1 MLTHWL
7 PLNGNTK
14 NQGLSGNWKSTNITY
29 TNGPLGKSANFSGNC
44 NQKIWF
50 ENPTESQ
57 ILSWAFWV
65 YLEEVAAT
73 AQMIISHGRDYICY
87 GFSISVLPNATK
99 ATIMYGGKNGNV
111 GKLLN
116 YELLGKWTHIA
127 VTADYDYI
135 TTYINGTKMDQYP
148 ATLLDFSQSS
158 NAITLG
164 KMSYGYTSDTN
175 YFPLHGKICDV
186 RIYDNCISA
195 TEVMEISKGLVCHYP
210 LSNPYELYYRNLY
223 SSTYN
228 CGNSSYV
235 SGYTKTKK
243 SDADGI
249 YYNYTC
255 SHSASATGNSWYSIG
270 FPQYAFTA
278 GKTYTISMKIRVLSC
293 SSNMDLTLR
302 HARVSND
309 YYGCKTQ
316 TVVYSSI
323 EKNIWKEYHIT
334 QVIPSSFIYNE
345 KTFTSSPSIEFY
357 TGNLSSRECS
367 MSFDMKDVQVVESD
381 SYLPFIPDHTD
392 GIIHDDSGFANNGST
407 VESTSPSWNADS
419 IRYRGCYSFST
430 NQFIAA
436 GKGAKATNSI
446 TVSVWAYMNTW
457 NGNGRI
463 VSCTEGGGW
472 NFEAN
477 GECVSFPV
485 YVSSVGYI
493 SAKSSVKW
501 TSLSSGWHHF
511 VGTYDGL
518 SAKLYLDGKN
528 IASIGTGKSNNLPIS
543 YSPNNTIFVG
553 AEAGGNA
560 TTPVGNYF
568 NGKIS
573 DLRIYATALSDNEII
588 DLYQRIFSIDQEGG
602 FYCSELI
609 EDNALEKVSLSK
621 TGILSAKDFHE
632 PFDLCAQVRVSTTYT
647 PSTGVNSC
655 MDDAYRV
662 YHDMLKVGD
671 IVTIELD
678 ILWDGFD
685 TSNKNGDFN
694 IWFQGG
700 IYSGD
705 TISWGANP
713 YATALNSAKNLKTLV
728 LSKTSG
734 IYHYVVTTTALSASN
749 LTYDKM
755 NIGIRSDYS
764 NGTGKI
770 TIQNCHAYNTK
781 DYIGK
786 EKAKFRAEKV
796 LCNKFIEN

>member
-14 NQGLSGNWKSTNITY
+14 NQGLNKDWNSANITY
-29 TNGPLGKSANFSGNC
+29 VDGPMGKAASFTGNC

-50 ENPTESQ
+50 QNPVESQ
-57 ILSWAFWV
+57 VFSWACWM
-65 YLEEVAAT
+65 YLDEAAT
-73 AQMIISHGRDYICY
+73 PKQMIISHGRDYLSY
-87 GFSISVLPNATK
+87 GFNLYVATNASKPSIL
-99 ATIMYGGKNGNV
+99 YGGKESTAR
-111 GKLLN
+111 LIN
-116 YELLGKWTHIA
+116 YELLKKWTHIA
-127 VTADYDYI
+127 VTVDYDYI

-148 ATLLDFSQSS
+148 ATFLDFSQSS

-302 HARVSND
+302 HARVPND

-316 TVVYSSI
+316 TVVYSSV
-323 EKNIWKEYHIT
+323 EKNIWKEYHVT
-334 QVIPSSFIYNE
+334 QVIPSSFVYNE

-381 SYLPFIPDHTD
+381 SYLPFIPDRTD
-392 GIIHDDSGFANNGST
+392 GIIHDTSGFGNDGSM
-407 VESTSPSWNADS
+407 VESTVPSWNADS

-430 NQFIAA
+430 NQFLAA
-436 GKGAKATNSI
+436 GKGAKVTNSI

-477 GECVSFPV
+477 GECISFPV

-501 TSLSSGWHHF
+501 ISLSSGWHHF

-518 SAKLYLDGKN
+518 TAKLYLDGKN

-609 EDNALEKVSLSK
+609 EDNSLEKISLNK
-621 TGILSAKDFHE
+621 TGILSAKDFSE
-632 PFDLCAQVRVSTTYT
+632 PANLCDQITSSASYSPTTEL
-647 PSTGVNSC
+647 NSC
-655 MDDAYRV
+655 INPFTV
-662 YHDMLKVGD
+662 YQDTLTAGD
-671 IVTIELD
+671 TVTIELD
-678 ILWDGFD
+678 ILWEGFD
-685 TSNKNGDFN
+685 NSNTAGTFN
-694 IWFQGG
+694 IYFQGALYAD
-700 IYSGD
+700 I
-705 TISWGANP
+705 TATWTTNP
-713 YATALNSAKNLKTLV
+713 YANALNSAQNLKTLV

-734 IYHYVVTTTALSASN
+734 IYHYVATTGALSASN
-749 LTYDKM
+749 LSYDRV
-755 NIGIRSDYS
+755 NIGIRSNYS

-786 EKAKFRAEKV
+786 EKAKLRTEKV

>member
-7 PLNGNTK
+7 PLNGNAK
-14 NQGLSGNWKSTNITY
+14 NQGLNKDWNSTNMTY
-29 TNGPLGKSANFSGNC
+29 VDGPMGKAASFTGNC

-50 ENPTESQ
+50 QNPVESQ
-57 ILSWAFWV
+57 VFSWACWM
-65 YLEEVAAT
+65 YLDEAAT
-73 AQMIISHGRDYICY
+73 PKQMIISHGRDYLSY
-87 GFSISVLPNATK
+87 GFNLYVATNASKPSIL
-99 ATIMYGGKNGNV
+99 YGGKESTAR
-111 GKLLN
+111 LIN
-116 YELLGKWTHIA
+116 YELLKKWTHIA
-127 VTADYDYI
+127 VTVDYDYI

-148 ATLLDFSQSS
+148 ATLLDFSQSTS
-158 NAITLG
+158 AITIG

-210 LSNPYELYYRNLY
+210 LSSTIKKYKNLIWNKTYSIYNNHQQPASLTKLGESFMGSDVYRLTMTVTDSTKLSNFQTSLNAHGVHGFSQTFKANTKYCFTILYRPVTHTGVRVGGTATNIGGWSEIPPVYYRDGWYRVGQKRIGNITENKTDNIFTSFLY
-223 SSTYN
+223 KDLKLNEAISIDFCCPCLLEGTSEIEEDDIYEQSFSEDIIYD
-228 CGNSSYV
+228 C
-235 SGYTKTKK
+235 SGY
-243 SDADGI
+243 G
-249 YYNYTC
+249 
-255 SHSASATGNSWYSIG
+255 
-270 FPQYAFTA
+270 
-278 GKTYTISMKIRVLSC
+278 
-293 SSNMDLTLR
+293 
-302 HARVSND
+302 
-309 YYGCKTQ
+309 
-316 TVVYSSI
+316 
-323 EKNIWKEYHIT
+323 
-334 QVIPSSFIYNE
+334 
-345 KTFTSSPSIEFY
+345 
-357 TGNLSSRECS
+357 
-367 MSFDMKDVQVVESD
+367 
-381 SYLPFIPDHTD
+381 
-392 GIIHDDSGFANNGST
+392 NNGSM
-407 VESTSPSWNADS
+407 VESTAPTWNADS

-436 GKGAKATNSI
+436 GKGAKVTNSI

-477 GECVSFPV
+477 GECISFPV

-518 SAKLYLDGKN
+518 SAKLYLDGRN

-573 DLRIYATALSDNEII
+573 DLRIYATALSDNEIT

-609 EDNALEKVSLSK
+609 EDNALEKVSLNK
-621 TGILSAKDFHE
+621 TGILTAKDFTE
-632 PFDLCAQVRVSTTYT
+632 PADLCEQITSSATYT
-647 PSTGVNSC
+647 PTTETNSC
-655 MDDAYRV
+655 INPFTV
-662 YHDMLKVGD
+662 YQDTLIAGD
-671 IVTIELD
+671 TVTIELD
-678 ILWDGFD
+678 ILWEGFD
-685 TSNKNGDFN
+685 TSNTAGTFN
-694 IWFQGG
+694 MYFQGAL
-700 IYSGD
+700 YSD
-705 TISWGANP
+705 STATWTSNP
-713 YATALNSAKNLKTLV
+713 YTNALNSAQNLKTLV

-734 IYHYVVTTTALSASN
+734 IYHYVATTGALSASN
-749 LTYDKM
+749 LSYDRV
-755 NIGIRSDYS
+755 NIGIRSNYS

-786 EKAKFRAEKV
+786 EKAKLRTEKV

>member
-14 NQGLSGNWKSTNITY
+14 NQGLSGDWKSTNITY
-29 TNGPLGKSANFSGNC
+29 ANGPLGKSANFSGNC

-65 YLEEVAAT
+65 YLGEVAAT

-87 GFSISVLPNATK
+87 GFGISVLPNATK
-99 ATIMYGGKNGNV
+99 ATVMYGGKNGNV

-127 VTADYDYI
+127 VTADYNYI
-135 TTYINGTKMDQYP
+135 TTYVNGEKMDRYP

-228 CGNSSYV
+228 CGNSVSV
-235 SGYTKTKK
+235 SGYVKTKK
-243 SDADGI
+243 SDADGP

-255 SHSASATGNSWYSIG
+255 SHSSSATDNTWYSIR

-278 GKTYTISMKIRVLSC
+278 GKTYTISMKIRVISC
-293 SSNMDLTLR
+293 TNMALTFR
-302 HARVSND
+302 HSRLPND
-309 YYGCKTQ
+309 YYGCKTK
-316 TVVYSSI
+316 TVVASSYV
-323 EKNIWKEYHIT
+323 KNKWQEHYIT
-334 QVIPSSFIYNE
+334 QVIPATFISSGTTYN
-345 KTFTSSPSIEFY
+345 TAPLLEFY
-357 TGNLSSRECS
+357 TGNLASQECS
-367 MSFDMKDVQVVESD
+367 MNFDMKDVQVVESD
-381 SYLPFIPDHTD
+381 SYLPFISDQTD
-392 GIIHDDSGFANNGST
+392 GIIHDASGFENNGSMA
-407 VESTSPSWNADS
+407 ESTAPTWNANS

-430 NQFIAA
+430 NQFIAV
-436 GKGAKATNSI
+436 GKGAKVTNSI
-446 TVSVWAYMNTW
+446 TVSVWAYMDTW

-472 NFEAN
+472 NFESN
-477 GECVSFPV
+477 GGYISFPM
-485 YVSSVGYI
+485 YVSTVGYI
-493 SAKSSVKW
+493 SAKSSVLW

-528 IASIGTGKSNNLPIS
+528 IASIGTGKASALPIS
-543 YSPNNTIFVG
+543 YQTNNTIFIG
-553 AEAGGNA
+553 AEAGSSA
-560 TTPVGNYF
+560 TTPVGNYFF

-573 DLRIYATALSDNEII
+573 DLRIYATALSNNEIT
-588 DLYQRIFSIDQEGG
+588 DLYQRIFSIDQEGV

-609 EDNALEKVSLSK
+609 EDNALEKVSLTK
-621 TGILSAKDFHE
+621 TGGVLAKNFSDPVDLCEQLSAN
-632 PFDLCAQVRVSTTYT
+632 SYT
-647 PSTGVNSC
+647 PTTAVNSC
-655 MDDAYRV
+655 MNTAYTV
-662 YHDMLKVGD
+662 YQDTLVSGD
-671 IVTIELD
+671 TATIELD

-685 TSNKNGDFN
+685 ESNVNGDFD
-694 IWFQGG
+694 IWFQGAAYTG
-700 IYSGD
+700 TTGTWTS
-705 TISWGANP
+705 NP
-713 YATALNSAKNLKTLV
+713 YTTSLNAAQNLKTMV
-728 LSKTSG
+728 LSKTMG
-734 IYHYVVTTTALSASN
+734 IYHYVATTGALSASN
-749 LTYDKM
+749 LSYDRV

-764 NGTGKI
+764 NGTGTI
-770 TIQNCHAYNTK
+770 TIQNCHVYNTK
-781 DYIGK
+781 NYLGK
-786 EKAKFRAEKV
+786 EKTKFSTDNV
-796 LCNKFIEN
+796 LSNSYIEN